1 MNFSS
6 MEYFAALARER
17 SFTKAARRLHITQQS
32 LSSHI
37 ASLEKELGCQL
48 VVRKTPL
55 ELTFAG
61 EALLRHAQTLLKD
74 IDALQ
79 REFCDISDNQRGVLR
94 IGVASTRGRVVMP
107 VIVRSFQNSYP
118 NIRVELVEATNDE
131 LQQNLIDGKTDLAIA
146 RFPKSIAGVS
156 LHSFYEEEVILLV
169 PRNLMDPSS
178 GNPDAPSPQT
188 IEEQGLKA
196 LEGMPFVL
204 GNSEDIAGSI
214 GRSLLREAAI
224 KPKVVALSENAGTIL
239 SLCALGTGACFCP
252 RNLAEATLTDDQLA
266 RLQAFDLPHGARYR
280 IQFGCKEGS
289 YQWHALDEF
298 MRIAKLAYP
307 SSLPEGRIRSIRPI
321 GSRSA
326 SDGKAPIGS

>member
-61 EALLRHAQTLLKD
+61 EAFLRHAQTLLKD
-74 IDALQ
+74 LNALQ

-107 VIVRSFQNSYP
+107 IIVRSFQNDYP

-214 GRSLLREAAI
+214 GRSLLREAGI
-224 KPKVVALSENAGTIL
+224 KPKIVALSENAGTIL

-252 RNLAEATLTDDQLA
+252 RNLAEATLADDQLA